1 MRRVGRTGDSRHL
14 ARPENEESPL
24 SAKLKTEIGDSI
36 KLEMFDSQF
45 FSNVNYDNT
54 YSYSALRLRSQLT
67 KPMPMLPNTIAPGA
81 GIAWGWTRNAASRS
95 GLSDP

>member
-1 MRRVGRTGDSRHL
+1 MGDCNSL

-24 SAKLKTEIGDSI
+24 SAKLKTEIGDSL

-54 YSYSALRLRSQLT
+54 YSYSALRLRSQPT
-67 KPMPMLPNTIAPGA
+67 RPMPMLPNRIAPGA
-81 GIAWGWTRNAASRS
+81 GMA
-95 GLSDP
+95 